1 MPYFRAAKVRTF
13 FRTAKFL
20 SFFFLSGQRH
30 DKPCTRGK
38 ARVEN
43 DVAAHVAS
51 QRAGN
56 RKADARTDGIFV
68 KLYKLAEDVF
78 GLLWRNAN
86 AVVLNDESA
95 GPRLADGRQLLVLV
109 ADSQN
114 QYKGVFKDWFKTV
127 VMP

>member
-1 MPYFRAAKVRTF
+1 M
-13 FRTAKFL
+13 
-20 SFFFLSGQRH
+20 
-30 DKPCTRGK
+30 
-38 ARVEN
+38 
-43 DVAAHVAS
+43 AS

-56 RKADARTDGIFV
+56 RKADARTYGIFV